1 MLRRIAILAVITAL
15 CVLPASVTA
24 VPAGTEGEALVMV
37 DSGNAGA
44 IRMLDTLGAPI
55 YHRATG
61 RVLAGVDKAGLAA
74 LGDAATLLDRTP
86 WSEGTSFYWV
96 MIRDGKDAAFPT
108 ADGVELL
115 FRDGGIALVKASL
128 DNAEKLSMA
137 GHELAMVTR
146 SHKVLVEPTKSTA
159 LSGSRAFGG
168 EIDNMVAAINQ
179 MSYTLKLQTLEN
191 FGTRYSYAPENDTA
205 GDWIY
210 DQFVGFGLSTERHW
224 FSIGG
229 NNRQNVIATLPGY
242 VYPDEVVF
250 ICGHYDSTSED
261 PYNSAPGADDNG
273 SGTAATIEAARVLSG
288 YTFERTIMFAA
299 WSGEEQGL
307 VGSGAYVADIA
318 AAGMDVVACY
328 NLDMIAY
335 SGSDPAPPD
344 LVIYTNGNSLPVANL
359 LSDAVLYYVPTLVE
373 PVIDTSALTASDHA
387 SFWNHGYQAILG
399 IEDEAWGD
407 DFSPY
412 YHSTSDLVANCDL
425 AYATA
430 CTKAGLAAVAET
442 AVPFSPS
449 GMRVT
454 PTGSFTTEGP
464 TGGPF
469 APQTFDYT
477 LTNYENYA
485 INYTVSESS
494 AWLDASTGGGTLP
507 ALGTATVTLS
517 INSAANS
524 LADGGYTADVDF
536 VNTTNHDGDTTRTV
550 ELTVGVPVMQQQ
562 WTLDTN
568 PGWTTE
574 NQWAWGQPTGGGG
587 EYGNPDPTSG
597 HTGSNVYGYN
607 LSGDYPN
614 NLNEA
619 HLTTTAIDCST
630 LNTVILKFRRYLNVE
645 QPVYDHAYVR
655 VSNDGTNWTQAWTN
669 GSEVTDSSWS
679 QVEYDISAVAD
690 GQSTVY
696 IRWTMGDTDSGW
708 QYSGWNIDDV
718 EIWGIDGS
726 SQPTDTVG
734 AGLDCLPGSG
744 TLPLTVGMTAQL
756 ENLTSESRRAAAH
769 IDALVADG
777 TSYTNWRAGWTNL
790 SPAEVYTAFWNQIL
804 PALGAL
810 VGDNVFTLVAEDV
823 TPAPYNQ
830 PPFAASGDTDSQ
842 ACTVT
847 GVAP

>member
-15 CVLPASVTA
+15 CVLPVSATA
-24 VPAGTEGEALVMV
+24 VPAATGGEMLVMV
-37 DSGNAGA
+37 DGGDADA
-44 IRMLDTLGAPI
+44 IRMMDSFGAPV
-55 YHRATG
+55 YHRAGT
-61 RVLAGVDKAGLAA
+61 RVLAGVDESGLAA
-74 LGDAATLLDRTP
+74 LGDAAVLLDRSP
-86 WSEGTSFYWV
+86 WSGDTSYYWV

-108 ADGVELL
+108 TDGVELL
-115 FRDGGIALVKASL
+115 YRDGGIALVKAVA
-128 DNAEKLSMA
+128 DDAEKLSMA
-137 GHELAMVTR
+137 GNELAMVTR
-146 SHKVLVEPTKSTA
+146 IHKVLVAPTKSTA
-159 LSGSRAFGG
+159 LSGTRAFGG
-168 EIDNMVAAINQ
+168 EIDNMVAAVNQ
-179 MSYTLKLQTLEN
+179 LSYTGKIQTLEN

-205 GDWIY
+205 GNWIY
-210 DQFVGFGLSTERHW
+210 DQFVGFGLATERHW

-229 NNRQNVIATLPGY
+229 DQRMNVIATLPGY

-250 ICGHYDSTSED
+250 ICGHYDCTSED
-261 PYNSAPGADDNG
+261 PYNSAPGADDNA

-335 SGSDPAPPD
+335 SGTDPAPPD
-344 LVIYTNGNSLPVANL
+344 LVIYTNSSSLPVANL
-359 LSDAVLYYVPTLVE
+359 LSDAILYYVPTQVE

-387 SFWNHGYQAILG
+387 SFWNHGYQAVLG

-412 YHSTSDLVANCDL
+412 YHSTSDLVVNCDL

-430 CTKAGLAAVAET
+430 CTKAGVAAVAET
-442 AVPFSPS
+442 AVPFTPS

-454 PTGSFTTEGP
+454 PTGGFSTEGP

-469 APQTFDYT
+469 TPQTFDYT
-477 LTNYENYA
+477 LTNYESYA
-485 INYTVSESS
+485 ISYTVSESS
-494 AWLDASTGGGTLP
+494 AWLDLSTAGGTIP
-507 ALGTATVTLS
+507 ALGTTTVTLS
-517 INSAANS
+517 INSAADS
-524 LADGGYTADVDF
+524 LADGGYTADADF
-536 VNTTNHDGDTTRTV
+536 VNTTNHDGD
-550 ELTVGVPVMQQQ
+550 TVGVPVMQQQ

-574 NQWAWGQPTGGGG
+574 NQWAWGTPTGGGG
-587 EYGNPDPTSG
+587 AYGNPDPTSG
-597 HTGSNVYGYN
+597 HSGSNVYGYN

-614 NLNEA
+614 DLNEA
-619 HLTTTAIDCST
+619 DLTTTAIDCST
-630 LNTVILKFRRYLNVE
+630 LNTVILKFWRYLNVE

-655 VSNDGTNWTQAWTN
+655 VSSDGTNWTTVWQN
-669 GSEVTDSSWS
+669 GGEITDSTWT

-690 GQSTVY
+690 GQPAVY
-696 IRWTMGDTDSGW
+696 IRWTMGDTDGGW
-708 QYSGWNIDDV
+708 TYSGWNIDDV

-726 SQPTDTVG
+726 SQPVDTVG

-744 TLPLTVGMTAQL
+744 TLPLTVGMTASM
-756 ENLTSESRRAAAH
+756 ENLTADPRRAAAR
-769 IDALVADG
+769 IDLLLAGGSNYA
-777 TSYTNWRAGWTNL
+777 NWRAGWTNL
-790 SPAEVYTAFWNQIL
+790 SPAEVYTVFWSQNL

-810 VGDNVFTLVAEDV
+810 VGDNVFTLMTEDV

-847 GVAP
+847 GLAP